1 MKISTGEYMDRPLI
15 SGGEWDRKVIG
26 KVMESLRGGDTHYV
40 DVPGNADLRGRIGAY
55 LNSAG
60 ITKRGEVLVT
70 AGIQEAR
77 FLTVQVL
84 GKALGKIALPRVVH
98 PGVKEMLTLRDLDCV
113 FMEVGTDQRML
124 VPPAAVRNLS
134 AGVRVLYIESPS
146 RLTGACYEKEELD
159 EIVAFCKQHGVAI
172 IVDSGLHAWIEGPCD
187 SSAVGLE
194 IDDSTFM
201 IGEAWPGSGIDDLYI
216 GYIVASEVMVKKITT
231 QKQVISICTSAPSQ
245 NAAIAAGSDYTRQ
258 HPEIVAAMKKKRLV
272 LESILKDIGAA
283 IVTSPVVN
291 FIVCESNPVFEK
303 KLETAKVRYIDSTY
317 FGKPGLIQLP
327 VSEQAIEAL
336 Q

>member
-15 SGGEWDRKVIG
+15 SGGQWDSKVIG

-55 LNSAG
+55 LSSAG
-60 ITKRGEVLVT
+60 ITKGGEVLVT

-77 FLTVQVL
+77 FLTVQAL

-98 PGVKEMLTLRDLDCV
+98 PGVREVLTLRDLDYV

-134 AGVRVLYIESPS
+134 AGVKVLYLESPS

-159 EIVAFCKQHGVAI
+159 EIVAFCKKHDVSI
-172 IVDSGLHAWIEGPCD
+172 IVDSGLHAWLEDPRD

-216 GYIVASEVMVKKITT
+216 GYIVACEDMVKKITT

-245 NAAIAAGSDYTRQ
+245 NAAIAVGSYYAQQ
-258 HPEIVAAMKKKRLV
+258 HPETVAAMKKKRLV
-272 LESILKDIGAA
+272 LESRLKDTGAE
-283 IVTSPVVN
+283 IVSSPVVN
-291 FIVCESNPVFEK
+291 FIVCKANPAVQR
-303 KLETAKVRYIDSTY
+303 KLEAAKMLYTDSSH

-327 VSEQAIEAL
+327 VSEQSIDAL
-336 Q
+336 R